1 MVQAELPVG
10 PRAQRL
16 HEVVVLFEGI
26 SPFGMPMAMARTKRS
41 AEQGGSDCSG
51 PTQGVGIGY
60 PRLHKGGRRGQ
71 GRCRLLPGPN
81 ITDD

>member
-16 HEVVVLFEGI
+16 HEVRTTLVVLFEGI

-51 PTQGVGIGY
+51 PT
-60 PRLHKGGRRGQ
+60 
-71 GRCRLLPGPN
+71 
-81 ITDD
+81 

>member
-41 AEQGGSDCSG
+41 AEQGGSGCSG
-51 PTQGVGIGY
+51 PT
-60 PRLHKGGRRGQ
+60 
-71 GRCRLLPGPN
+71 
-81 ITDD
+81 